1 MTNQRSAGP
10 LCKRFQK
17 RASKVVAVM
26 PVSDGARSARPI
38 AHLLATAQPEPT
50 AQLSTRRRLLMG
62 GASAL
67 LPVPSWAKRSS
78 GHGSAAL
85 TVAAYPAIDQIVRD
99 ALPQWQSLFP
109 SVPLQIISREFG
121 DHHAALTAAMASR
134 RGLPDVMAIEFG
146 FLARFAASGALLEL
160 DQVPGLKAAAESQ
173 LTPFALAQ
181 ARPRGRLL
189 ALPTDI
195 GPGALFYR
203 SDVADRSG
211 VSESDMTRSWATFVA
226 AGDRLRTRANAY
238 LIAHAR
244 DLKDAVIRSQVPA
257 GQGIYFDA
265 HGTPQVRS
273 ERFHLAFSLARD
285 VRRAGLDARVPVW
298 SNDWAEGLRRGR
310 IATQLMGA
318 WFGGHLANWLA
329 PTTTGLWRSCGL
341 PGGAV
346 ASWGGTFYAIAA
358 DSPNAQTALTLI
370 RMLVL
375 EREQQLQAFQRHD
388 AFPALM
394 AAQDDPFFDEPLVFF
409 GGQPAR
415 RLWRDIARQVPA
427 LGLHR
432 LDPLAD
438 EIVNTELD
446 RVLLRG
452 KDVDSAL
459 DDASTLLERR
469 AQRMRS

>member
-1 MTNQRSAGP
+1 MPAQLPIR
-10 LCKRFQK
+10 LFCKRFQK
-17 RASKVVAVM
+17 SASEQTC
-26 PVSDGARSARPI
+26 SGAHVEVQSPSS
-38 AHLLATAQPEPT
+38 LLSRQ
-50 AQLSTRRRLLMG
+50 STRRGLILG
-62 GASAL
+62 GAGSL
-67 LPVPSWAKRSS
+67 LPAQSWASRSS
-78 GHGSAAL
+78 DAQPGAL

-99 ALPQWQSLFP
+99 AIPRWQTLNP
-109 SVPLQIISREFG
+109 TIPIHIVSREFG

-146 FLARFAASGALLEL
+146 FMARFAASGALLEL
-160 DQVPGLKAAAESQ
+160 EQVPTLRQTAEAQ

-203 SDVADRSG
+203 KDVAERSG
-211 VSESDMTRSWATFVA
+211 VDESEMTRSWDSFVA
-226 AGDRLRTRANAY
+226 AGERLRSRSDAY

-244 DLKDAVIRSQVPA
+244 DLKDAVIRSQIAV
-257 GQGIYFDA
+257 GQGIYFDSKGA
-265 HGTPQVRS
+265 PQIRS
-273 ERFHLAFSLARD
+273 ERFRRAFSLARD

-329 PTTTGLWRSCGL
+329 PTTAGLWRTAGL
-341 PGGAV
+341 PGGAA
-346 ASWGGTFYAIAA
+346 ASWGGTFYAVSAT
-358 DSPNAQTALTLI
+358 SPNAQAALSLI
-370 RMLVL
+370 RLLVL
-375 EREQQLQAFQRHD
+375 ERDRQLHAFQRHD

-394 AAQDDPFFDEPLVFF
+394 AAQDDPFFDEPLAFF

-415 RLWRDIARQVPA
+415 RLWRDIARRVPA

-438 EIVNTELD
+438 EIVNAELD

-459 DDASTLLERR
+459 DDASSLLERR
-469 AQRMRS
+469 ALRMRS